1 MTDKTGT
8 YAHGDTRAQG
18 GLLWT
23 FYTNTRSNHTRVA
36 GHWRSAGCAFSV
48 SMYHDGRYA
57 VGGIVVRDFAR
68 AVSRVKLRHNN
79 ALTEAYKL
87 TNSYVQL
94 TVD

>member
-1 MTDKTGT
+1 MTDKIETH
-8 YAHGDTRAQG
+8 AHRYTRAQG

-23 FYTNTRSNHTRVA
+23 FYTNTRSNHYLVA
-36 GHWRSAGCAFSV
+36 GHWRSAGCAYSV

-57 VGGIVVRDFAR
+57 VGGVVVRDFAR
-68 AVSRVKLRHNN
+68 AVNRVKLKHNN